1 MNKRHIGNQ
10 LLQSLVDLYLS
21 IYPEI
26 RFTQVLWNLGIIMA
40 VEYKEG
46 ELIPVDNYYEEPY
59 DIAKRILPEIEDL
72 ITDKFPENP
81 TIVQRLR
88 RINILEY
95 LKELKLTDDG
105 NKEYSINS

>member
-46 ELIPVDNYYEEPY
+46 ELTPVDNYYEEPY
-59 DIAKRILPEIEDL
+59 DIAKRILPEIKDL
-72 ITDKFPENP
+72 IADKFPKNP
-81 TIVQRLR
+81 TIVQKLR
-88 RINILEY
+88 RLNIIEY
-95 LKELKLTDDG
+95 LKDLDLY
-105 NKEYSINS
+105 NK